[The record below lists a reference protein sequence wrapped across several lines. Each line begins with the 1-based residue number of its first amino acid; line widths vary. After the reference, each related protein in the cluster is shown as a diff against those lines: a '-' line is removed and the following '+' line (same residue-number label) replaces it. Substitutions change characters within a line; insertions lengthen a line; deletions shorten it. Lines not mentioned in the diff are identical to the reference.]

1 MTTLTR
7 SLANYAQA
15 RRAGDF
21 IFVSGASARQ
31 PDNSVPGARLVD
43 GQWQMDIRLQ
53 TEATLKRIA
62 GVLATHGADLVDI
75 VEANIFLIDMAD
87 YAGMNEVWNRVFADP
102 ATAPARTTVAV
113 KQLPK
118 PELNVEIRAVAWK
131 KS

>member
-1 MTTLTR
+1 MTTLTK

-31 PDNSVPGARLVD
+31 PDNSVPGARRVD
-43 GQWQMDIRLQ
+43 GAWVMDIRLQ
-53 TEATLKRIA
+53 TEATLKRIDT
-62 GVLATHGADLVDI
+62 VLATQGAGLADI
-75 VEANIFLIDMAD
+75 VEAVIFLLDMAD

-113 KQLPK
+113 RQLPR
-118 PELNVEIRAVAWK
+118 PELNVEIRVVAWK
-131 KS
+131 KP

>member
-1 MTTLTR
+1 MSQLTR
-7 SLANYAQA
+7 SLANYAPA

-31 PDNSVPGARLVD
+31 PDNSVPGARQVD
-43 GQWQMDIRLQ
+43 GRWEMDIRLQ

-62 GVLATHGADLVDI
+62 AVLATHGAGLADI
-75 VEANIFLIDMAD
+75 VEANVFLLDMAD
-87 YAGMNEVWNRVFADP
+87 YAGMNEVWNRTFSDP

-113 KQLPK
+113 RQLPR

-131 KS
+131 PA